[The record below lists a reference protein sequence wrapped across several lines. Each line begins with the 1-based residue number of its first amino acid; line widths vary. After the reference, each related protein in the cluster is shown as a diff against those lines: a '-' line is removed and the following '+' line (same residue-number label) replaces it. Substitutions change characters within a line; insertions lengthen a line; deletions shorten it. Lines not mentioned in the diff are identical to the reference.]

1 MFPSET
7 SMAVQWF
14 GLRALTAKGP
24 GLIPGQVTKIP
35 QATQCGQKPKA
46 IKQTTKMFPPIGPIF
61 EYDLWPLPYPQWS
74 PLITALP

>member
-1 MFPSET
+1 MFPPGT

-35 QATQCGQKPKA
+35 QATQRGQKSKA
-46 IKQTTKMFPPIGPIF
+46 KQTTKMFPPIGPVF
-61 EYDLWPLPYPQWS
+61 EYDL
-74 PLITALP
+74 